1 MIGNTILLALREI
14 RRNVLRSFLTILGI
28 VIGVGAVI
36 TMVTIGGGAT
46 LQVRQQIASLGS
58 NMLIVSAGK
67 RMGPGQA
74 SSAPLFKEADAEAI
88 DAEVSDIAAIAPVST
103 SSLKAIAGNQN
114 WTTSVVGTD
123 NRYLRVT
130 NRVLKTGRPFNE
142 GELRAGA
149 SVCFVGETVR
159 KKLFGAQE
167 ALGQRIRLQ
176 KFSCEVVGLLE
187 GKGQS
192 SMGMDQD
199 DIVVIPLRTLQRRVS
214 GNQDVSLI
222 QVSVREGASTEKAK
236 KDIERLMRERRH
248 LGLSDD
254 DNFTVMDM
262 KEITN
267 MLAGTTTLLTALLS
281 AVAAVSLLVGGIGI
295 MNIMLVSVT
304 ERTREIGLR
313 MAVGARGRDILTQF
327 LVEAVTLSLIGGM
340 IGIVLGVGG
349 SYAIA
354 YLAAW
359 RTLINAQAIVLAFSF
374 SATVGIFFGFY
385 PARKASLLNPI
396 EALRYE

>member
-46 LQVRQQIASLGS
+46 LQVQQQIASLGS
-58 NMLIVSAGK
+58 NMLIVTAGK
-67 RMGPGQA
+67 RMGPGQT

-88 DAEVSDIAAIAPVST
+88 AAEIANIAAVAPVAT
-103 SSLKAIAGNQN
+103 QSLKAIFGNQN
-114 WTTSVVGTD
+114 WTTTAVGTD

-130 NRVLKTGRPFNE
+130 NRVIGAGRPFND

-149 SVCFVGETVR
+149 AVCYLGETVK
-159 KKLFGAQE
+159 KKLFGSQA
-167 ALGQRIRLQ
+167 ALGERIRLQ

-199 DIVVIPLRTLQRRVS
+199 DLVVIPLRTLQRRVA

-222 QVSVREGASTEKAK
+222 QISVREGASTDKAK
-236 KDIERLMRERRH
+236 RDIEGLMRERRH
-248 LGLSDD
+248 LAPSDD

-262 KEITN
+262 KEITT
-267 MLAGTTTLLTALLS
+267 MLTGTTKILTALLS

-304 ERTREIGLR
+304 ERTREIGIRL
-313 MAVGARGRDILTQF
+313 AIGALEREVLTQF
-327 LVEAVTLSLIGGM
+327 LVEAVVLSSFGGI
-340 IGIVLGVGG
+340 IGIVLALGG
-349 SYAIA
+349 SLWLSVA
-354 YLAAW
+354 LQVPFVF
-359 RTLINAQAIVLAFSF
+359 NGGIVLIAFLF
-374 SATVGIFFGFY
+374 SAVVGVIFGYF
-385 PARKASLLNPI
+385 PALKAARLDPI
-396 EALRYE
+396 VALRHE